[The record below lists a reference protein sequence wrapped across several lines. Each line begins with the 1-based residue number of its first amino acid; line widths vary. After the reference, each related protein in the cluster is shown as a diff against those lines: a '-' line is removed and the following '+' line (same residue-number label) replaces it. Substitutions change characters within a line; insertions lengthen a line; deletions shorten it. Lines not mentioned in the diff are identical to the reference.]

1 MNVRMKGYIMT
12 QLLLD
17 GFSGHS
23 YSSEPRKFSIGA
35 IEMTDEF
42 FKHIVRK

>member
-1 MNVRMKGYIMT
+1 MNVRMKGYVMT
-12 QLLLD
+12 QLLLN

-35 IEMTDEF
+35 IEMTNEF